1 MKTLGSC
8 SIPGNGQRTMEVFQ
22 GRSYAEDTQHNGVR
36 PTLAH
41 YLSLCE
47 SRQEAE
53 CLSLSCKDTRSKR
66 VHEERWALG
75 RP

>member
-1 MKTLGSC
+1 
-8 SIPGNGQRTMEVFQ
+8 MEVMQ
-22 GRSYAEDTQHNGVR
+22 GRSYAKDTQDSGVR

-41 YLSLCE
+41 HLSLYE
-47 SRQEAE
+47 SRQEAA